1 MGVFVFLPLI
11 LPLTALPIARLA
23 EQHLHPRTTTRLL
36 SWISGVLALCSTLCL
51 GLLGVVGTAQIP
63 GNPLPDAWADP
74 EVRAAVPW
82 DEAVGTGSIVAL
94 AVVVVTAAV
103 TLGRHLRGR
112 LRARWALAPLGS
124 SASGFDSGSGVAVL
138 DDEAPYAYA
147 VPGRRGRIVV
157 STAMLAHLDEDE
169 QRALYAHER
178 AHLTGRHHRHLLVV
192 RLAAAVNPFLAP
204 LRDAVVFAAERWA
217 DEEAAEAVGDRRLV
231 ARAVGRASLALP
243 RPPATTALAQFAA
256 PGPVPRRVAALL
268 APGPAVR
275 HWPPAAS
282 PAGLAA
288 LVAAAGTTVS
298 AMSCLNASAAL
309 LLILHTATASHGIG
323 PG

>member
-82 DEAVGTGSIVAL
+82 DEAVGTGAIVAL
-94 AVVVVTAAV
+94 AVVLVTAAV
-103 TLGRHLRGR
+103 ILGRHLRSR
-112 LRARWALAPLGS
+112 LRARWAVAPLG
-124 SASGFDSGSGVAVL
+124 AGSDVAVL
-138 DDEAPYAYA
+138 ADEVPYAYA
-147 VPGRRGRIVV
+147 VPGRGGRIVV

-169 QRALYAHER
+169 RRALYAHER
-178 AHLTGRHHRHLLVV
+178 AHLTGGHHRHLLTV
-192 RLAAAVNPFLAP
+192 RLAAGVNPFLAP

-217 DEEAAEAVGDRRLV
+217 DEEAAEAVADRRLV

-243 RPPATTALAQFAA
+243 RPTGPTALAQFAA

-268 APGPAVR
+268 APGPVGR
-275 HWPPAAS
+275 RWPPAAS

-288 LVAAAGTTVS
+288 LIGVAGTTVS
-298 AMSCLNASAAL
+298 AMSCLNASMAL
-309 LLILHTATASHGIG
+309 LLILHTATTGQHLA
-323 PG
+323 

>member
-94 AVVVVTAAV
+94 AVVLVTAAV

-124 SASGFDSGSGVAVL
+124 ADELAVL

-147 VPGRRGRIVV
+147 VPGRRGRGRIVV
-157 STAMLAHLDEDE
+157 STAMLDHLDQDE
-169 QRALYAHER
+169 RRALYAHER
-178 AHLTGRHHRHLLVV
+178 AHLTGGHHRHLLTV

-243 RPPATTALAQFAA
+243 RPQAPTALAHFAA

-268 APGPAVR
+268 APGPLVR

-323 PG
+323 AG